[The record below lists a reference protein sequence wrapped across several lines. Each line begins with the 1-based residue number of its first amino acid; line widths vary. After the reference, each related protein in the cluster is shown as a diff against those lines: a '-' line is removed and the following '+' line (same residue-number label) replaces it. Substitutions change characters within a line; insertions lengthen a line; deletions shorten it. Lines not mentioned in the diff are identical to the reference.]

1 MIRDNR
7 ECVEALL
14 TIAKQTKN
22 YTCENEIAFQLDI
35 REMTE
40 DLDNRKLDD
49 INYLIERVTN
59 SLLEDSDKRAA
70 LRLTQINE
78 IQLYVDREKA

>member
-14 TIAKQTKN
+14 TLAKQTKN
-22 YTCENEIAFQLDI
+22 YACENEIAFQLDI

-40 DLDNRKLDD
+40 DLDNHKLDD
-49 INYLIERVTN
+49 INYLIERVGD
-59 SLLEDSDKRAA
+59 SLMETSDKRTQ
-70 LRLTQINE
+70 LKLTTLNE
-78 IQLYVDREKA
+78 IQIYVARD